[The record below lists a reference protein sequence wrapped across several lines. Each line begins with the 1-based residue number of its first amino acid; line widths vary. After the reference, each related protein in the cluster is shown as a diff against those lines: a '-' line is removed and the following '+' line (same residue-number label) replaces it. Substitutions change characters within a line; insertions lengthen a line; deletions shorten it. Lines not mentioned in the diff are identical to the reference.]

1 MITIRKL
8 IAGLLFL
15 LVLLVVQRM
24 ARGQNGQSSSQIGT
38 AQTQPQAAGFDAPA
52 GFEGHA
58 AGFDNPVVFGPETSG
73 LISSAVLGFM
83 LGTAIV
89 VAQRLRRRLF
99 LASVRTIVL
108 DL

>member
-24 ARGQNGQSSSQIGT
+24 ARGQNGQSASQTGT

-52 GFEGHA
+52 GFDGA
-58 AGFDNPVVFGPETSG
+58 VSFDNPVVFGPEASG

-83 LGTAIV
+83 LGAAIV

-99 LASVRTIVL
+99 PASVRTIVL

>member
-15 LVLLVVQRM
+15 LVLQVVQRM
-24 ARGQNGQSSSQIGT
+24 ARGQSGQSASQTGT

-52 GFEGHA
+52 GFDGHA
-58 AGFDNPVVFGPETSG
+58 AGFDNPSQTDGLLGIVIFGY
-73 LISSAVLGFM
+73 AVGAL
-83 LGTAIV
+83 IV
-89 VAQRLRRRLF
+89 VVQRLRRWLF
-99 LASVRTIVL
+99 PASVRTIVL

>member
-15 LVLLVVQRM
+15 LMLLVVQRM
-24 ARGQNGQSSSQIGT
+24 ARGQSGQSASQTGT
-38 AQTQPQAAGFDAPA
+38 AQTQPQAVGFDGPA

-58 AGFDNPVVFGPETSG
+58 AGFDNPSESDGLLGIVIFGY
-73 LISSAVLGFM
+73 AVG
-83 LGTAIV
+83 AVIV

-99 LASVRTIVL
+99 PASARIIVL
-108 DL
+108 DLY

>member
-24 ARGQNGQSSSQIGT
+24 ARGQSGQSASQTGT
-38 AQTQPQAAGFDAPA
+38 AQTQPQAAGFDGPA

-58 AGFDNPVVFGPETSG
+58 AGFDNPSESDGLLGIVIFGY
-73 LISSAVLGFM
+73 AVG
-83 LGTAIV
+83 AVIV

-99 LASVRTIVL
+99 PASVRIIVL
-108 DL
+108 DLY